1 MSAVTR
7 AVPRRR
13 RGEGRKALLWMSPWL
28 VGFAVFF
35 AYPLAATVY
44 FSFQRYDLFTLEFAG
59 LDNYRYFLQDDRVWI
74 SIWNTLWL
82 VAVMVPAQLL
92 FGLAVAQFLTSLK
105 AGAGFYRTVF
115 YLPSLV
121 PVVAGTVSF
130 VFVMNP
136 SGPLNQILDL
146 FGITGPDWF
155 GDKNWSKPGLTLLAM
170 WGIGN
175 TMMIFLAALLDVPKH
190 LYEAAAIDG
199 AGAWRRFRSI
209 TLPTISPVL
218 MFSAVTGVICAL
230 QYFTQAMIASRVAA
244 GVTDSPGSS
253 FVPGYPELS
262 TLTLPQWLFHVGF
275 RDFTMGYASV
285 LALVLFAAAMLL
297 TLVLLRR
304 FRAFAD
310 DEGGSR

>member
-1 MSAVTR
+1 MSTVHA
-7 AVPRRR
+7 APPRWR
-13 RGEGRKALLWMSPWL
+13 RGEGLKALLWMSPWL

-44 FSFQRYDLFTLEFAG
+44 FSFYRYDLFTLEFIG
-59 LDNYRYFLQDDRVWI
+59 LDNYRYFLVDDRAWA
-74 SIWNTLWL
+74 SIKNTLWL
-82 VAVMVPAQLL
+82 VVLMVPAQVL
-92 FGLAVAQFLTSLK
+92 FGLGVAWLLTRLK
-105 AGAGFYRTVF
+105 SGVGFFRTVF
-115 YLPSLV
+115 YLPSLI

-130 VFVMNP
+130 VFLLNP
-136 SGPLNQILDL
+136 SGPLNQFIEL
-146 FGITGPDWF
+146 FGIAAPDWF
-155 GDKNWSKPGLTLLAM
+155 GDKDWSKPGLTMLAM

-199 AGAWRRFRSI
+199 AGAWRQFRSI

-218 MFSAVTGVICAL
+218 MFSTVTGVIYAL

-262 TLTLPQWLFHVGF
+262 TLTLAQWLFHVGF
-275 RDFTMGYASV
+275 RDFSMGYACV
-285 LALVLFAAAMLL
+285 LALLLFAFSTVF
-297 TLVLLRR
+297 TLILLRR
-304 FRAFAD
+304 FRAF
-310 DEGGSR
+310 DEGGDR

>member
-1 MSAVTR
+1 MSTVHA
-7 AVPRRR
+7 APPRWR
-13 RGEGRKALLWMSPWL
+13 RGEGLKALLWMSPWL

-44 FSFQRYDLFTLEFAG
+44 FSFYRYDLFTLEFIG
-59 LDNYRYFLQDDRVWI
+59 LDNYRYFLVDDRAWA
-74 SIWNTLWL
+74 SIKNTLWL
-82 VAVMVPAQLL
+82 VVLMVPAQVL
-92 FGLAVAQFLTSLK
+92 FGLGVAWLLTRLK
-105 AGAGFYRTVF
+105 SGVGFFRTVF
-115 YLPSLV
+115 YLPSLI

-130 VFVMNP
+130 VFLLNP
-136 SGPLNQILDL
+136 SGPLNQFIEL
-146 FGITGPDWF
+146 FGIAAPDWF
-155 GDKNWSKPGLTLLAM
+155 GDKDWSKPSLTMLAM

-199 AGAWRRFRSI
+199 AGAWRQFRSI

-218 MFSAVTGVICAL
+218 MFSTVTGVIYAL

-262 TLTLPQWLFHVGF
+262 TLTLAQWLFHVGF
-275 RDFTMGYASV
+275 RDFSMGYACV
-285 LALVLFAAAMLL
+285 LALLLFAFSTVF
-297 TLVLLRR
+297 TLILLRR
-304 FRAFAD
+304 FRAF
-310 DEGGSR
+310 DEGGDR